1 MNSAAD
7 VVEYSKSKSMF
18 REVNMSKYL
27 AATTTRRR
35 QFYHATAA
43 EIESQA
49 NTKLFHSMLYYLR
62 LTAEMSSGG
71 PLALKPYKKPAL
83 L

>member
-27 AATTTRRR
+27 AATTTRR
-35 QFYHATAA
+35 QFYHVTAA

-49 NTKLFHSMLYYLR
+49 NTKLFHSRSVSTL
-62 LTAEMSSGG
+62 EGMSQAGSCSN
-71 PLALKPYKKPAL
+71 AC
-83 L
+83 